1 MGSQLQQAI
10 KVPSPKEEHNCTRKG
25 PAQTAARKPQF
36 MPNQSKEST
45 ALTGTIPS
53 SPWSQCFSRSYAS
66 VLPTSLGHIAP
77 LTRGYSPRSPDAVI
91 GTAEPVR
98 EATFVGLS
106 CRRATQIGELQSV
119 GIWISGRAFVRIVKA
134 PRTAQKSALL
144 SLCVQKPFST

>member
-1 MGSQLQQAI
+1 MEPQLRQAI
-10 KVPSPKEEHNCTRKG
+10 KVQAQHHQTMRSLDRSPK
-25 PAQTAARKPQF
+25 AAVHATSNR
-36 MPNQSKEST
+36 ND
-45 ALTGTIPS
+45 ALIGAIPS

-98 EATFVGLS
+98 EATIQHVTQTS
-106 CRRATQIGELQSV
+106 HATELHGV

-134 PRTAQKSALL
+134 PRTAQKRRAAFPVCSDAFLHL
-144 SLCVQKPFST
+144 K

>member
-10 KVPSPKEEHNCTRKG
+10 KVSPRKRTQLHPERPGSNRSPK
-25 PAQTAARKPQF
+25 AAVHAKPIQ
-36 MPNQSKEST
+36 KST